1 MTLRDVG
8 ARSAGRFKPTAVAA
22 YERAERN
29 ISLQRFCELSTFYG
43 MAPERLLLQIMW
55 RVANRPEPKID
66 RTRVAE
72 LPPDERAAVGEFL
85 QQVRRMRGDADGETI
100 ALRIRD
106 LEVLATVSGD
116 RLDEFLERLRP
127 ALA

>member
-8 ARSAGRFKPTAVAA
+8 TRSGGRFKPTAVAA
-22 YERAERN
+22 YERSERN
-29 ISLQRFCELSTFYG
+29 ISLERFCELSAVYG

-55 RVANRPEPKID
+55 RVAGRPGPRID
-66 RTRVAE
+66 DGRLAE
-72 LPPDERAAVGEFL
+72 LPKEERAAVGEFL
-85 QQVRRMRGDADGETI
+85 QQVRRMRAGGGDRTI

-106 LEVLATVSGD
+106 LEVLATASGD
-116 RLDEFLERLRP
+116 RLDEFLECLRP